1 MTKLLPGLL
10 LPLLLLLAACA
21 GPAATPT
28 PEPTPTP
35 IPDPAA
41 ILARAAERV
50 AAAESLG
57 FVLEHP
63 TGSTE
68 LSPGLLLIRAEAAAN
83 TPDRFR
89 LALELEASGS
99 FLELE
104 VIGIGEAAWMT
115 NLFSGEWE
123 SVPAAALPGRW
134 DQAGAVFAA
143 AIAAVES
150 PQLAG
155 AEPIEDSEGGYTAWV
170 IRGTLPGT
178 ALAAALPGT
187 LAEQAVPVTVWVDQ
201 SERRLPRLRLEGPL
215 VAGDLPE
222 VSRVLTL
229 TALQPPAEI
238 VAPAGGG

>member
-1 MTKLLPGLL
+1 MTKLLPGLM
-10 LPLLLLLAACA
+10 LLLLLAACG

-68 LSPGLLLIRAEAAAN
+68 LSPGLLLIRAEGAAN
-83 TPDRFR
+83 PPDRFR

-104 VIGIGEAAWMT
+104 VIGIGAAAWMT

-123 SVPAAALPGRW
+123 SAPAAALPVRW
-134 DQAGAVFAA
+134 DNAGAVFAA

-155 AEPIEDSEGGYTAWV
+155 SEQVADGEDGYAAWV
-170 IRGTLPGT
+170 IRGMLPGT

-187 LAEQAVPVTVWVDQ
+187 IAGQAVPVTVWADQ
-201 SERRLPRLRLEGPL
+201 AERRLPRLRLEGPL

-229 TALQPPAEI
+229 TALQPPADI
-238 VAPAGGG
+238 AAPVGDG

>member
-10 LPLLLLLAACA
+10 LLLLLAACG
-21 GPAATPT
+21 GPAATAT

-68 LSPGLLLIRAEAAAN
+68 LSPGLRLIRAEGAAN
-83 TPDRFR
+83 APDRFR

-104 VIGIGEAAWMT
+104 VIGIGGAAWMT

-123 SVPAAALPGRW
+123 SAPAAALPVRW
-134 DQAGAVFAA
+134 NQAGAVFAA

-155 AEPIEDSEGGYTAWV
+155 SEPVADSEGGYTAWA
-170 IRGTLPGT
+170 IRGTLPGR

-187 LAEQAVPVTVWVDQ
+187 LAEGSVPVTLWADQ
-201 SERRLPRLRLEGPL
+201 AERRLPRLRLEGPL
-215 VAGDLPE
+215 AAGDLPE

-238 VAPAGGG
+238 AAPIGDE

>member
-10 LPLLLLLAACA
+10 LLLLILAACG
-21 GPAATPT
+21 GPAATAT

-63 TGSTE
+63 TGNTP
-68 LSPGLLLIRAEAAAN
+68 LSPGLLLIRAEGAAKA
-83 TPDRFR
+83 PDRFR
-89 LALELEASGS
+89 LSLELEASGS
-99 FLELE
+99 FLQLE

-123 SVPAAALPGRW
+123 SAPAAALPVRW
-134 DQAGAVFAA
+134 DNAGAVFAA

-150 PQLAG
+150 PQLAE
-155 AEPIEDSEGGYTAWV
+155 AEPVEDSDGGYTAWV
-170 IRGTLPGT
+170 IRGMLPGT

-187 LAEQAVPVTVWVDQ
+187 LAEQAVPVTVWADQ
-201 SERRLPRLRLEGPL
+201 SELRLPRLRLEGPL

-229 TALQPPAEI
+229 TALQPAAEI
-238 VAPAGGG
+238 VAPVGGG

>member
-1 MTKLLPGLL
+1 MTKLLAGLL
-10 LPLLLLLAACA
+10 LLLLLAACG
-21 GPAATPT
+21 GPAATAT
-28 PEPTPTP
+28 PQPTPTP
-35 IPDPAA
+35 QPDPAA
-41 ILARAAERV
+41 ILARAAARV

-63 TGSTE
+63 AGSTE
-68 LSPGLLLIRAEAAAN
+68 LSPGLRLIRAEGAAN
-83 TPDRFR
+83 APDRFR

-123 SVPAAALPGRW
+123 SVSAAALPVRW
-134 DQAGAVFAA
+134 EQAGAVFAA

-155 AEPIEDSEGGYTAWV
+155 SEPVADAEGGYTAWV

-178 ALAAALPGT
+178 ALAAVLPGT
-187 LAEQAVPVTVWVDQ
+187 LAEQAVPVTLWADQ

-215 VAGDLPE
+215 VVGDLPE

-229 TALQPPAEI
+229 TTLQPPAEI
-238 VAPAGGG
+238 AAPAGGG

>member
-1 MTKLLPGLL
+1 MTKLLPGL
-10 LPLLLLLAACA
+10 LLLLLAACA
-21 GPAATPT
+21 GPAATAT

-35 IPDPAA
+35 VPDPAA
-41 ILARAAERV
+41 ILARAAEWV

-68 LSPGLLLIRAEAAAN
+68 LSPGLRLIRAEGAAN

-89 LALELEASGS
+89 LSLELESSGS

-104 VIGIGEAAWMT
+104 VIVIGEAAWMT

-123 SVPAAALPGRW
+123 SVPAAALPVRW

-155 AEPIEDSEGGYTAWV
+155 AEPVEDSDGGYAAWV
-170 IRGTLPGT
+170 IRGMLPGT

-187 LAEQAVPVTVWVDQ
+187 LDEASVPVTVWADQ
-201 SERRLPRLRLEGPL
+201 AERRLPRLQLEGPL

-238 VAPAGGG
+238 AAPAGGG

>member
-10 LPLLLLLAACA
+10 LLLLLAACA
-21 GPAATPT
+21 GPAATAT

-35 IPDPAA
+35 LHDPAA

-63 TGSTE
+63 TGNTQ
-68 LSPGLLLIRAEAAAN
+68 LSPGLLLIRAEGAAKA
-83 TPDRFR
+83 PDRFR

-104 VIGIGEAAWMT
+104 VIGIGAAAWMT
-115 NLFSGEWE
+115 NLFSGDWE
-123 SVPAAALPGRW
+123 SVSAAALPVRW
-134 DQAGAVFAA
+134 NQAGAVFAA

-155 AEPIEDSEGGYTAWV
+155 SEPVEDSEGGYAAWV
-170 IRGTLPGT
+170 IRGMLPGT

-187 LAEQAVPVTVWVDQ
+187 LAEVAIPVTLWADQ
-201 SERRLPRLRLEGPL
+201 AERRLPRLRLEGPL

-238 VAPAGGG
+238 VAPVGGG

>member
-1 MTKLLPGLL
+1 MGKGLIGV

-21 GPAATPT
+21 GPAATAT
-28 PEPTPTP
+28 PQPTPTP
-35 IPDPAA
+35 LPDSAA
-41 ILARAAERV
+41 ILAWAAERV

-68 LSPGLLLIRAEAAAN
+68 LSPGLLLIRAEGAAN

-123 SVPAAALPGRW
+123 SVSAAALPVRW

-150 PQLAG
+150 PELAG
-155 AEPIEDSEGGYTAWV
+155 AEPVSDAEGGYTAWV
-170 IRGTLPGT
+170 IRGMLPGT
-178 ALAAALPGT
+178 ALAAVLPGT
-187 LAEQAVPVTVWVDQ
+187 LAEMSVPVTIWADQ
-201 SERRLPRLRLEGPL
+201 AERRLPRLRLEGPL

-229 TALQPPAEI
+229 DLLHPPAEI